1 MVKLTEVIKRMLN
14 ALACADAG
22 EYLSLHQKIDYLNQK
37 SGTGNALQ
45 ADTPMP
51 VPTQATRQ
59 RQQVALYMGS
69 ELPAEMMHYVVETC
83 GRLKHGLTV
92 LTFQSDSTARA
103 LLSPYADELADAEI
117 ALKIV
122 PLTGDPVSGL
132 ARYLRR
138 HPVVAFLVCKET
150 GYLGRSFLNGTQ
162 RQDIL
167 PVPVVLVA
175 IREDNTQNAA
185 HIPPGQIAGSVG
197 AA

>member
-1 MVKLTEVIKRMLN
+1 MTKLTEELKRMLN
-14 ALACADAG
+14 ALAFADAA
-22 EYLSLHQKIDYLNQK
+22 EYLTPRQKTAYLNRK
-37 SGTGNALQ
+37 SAADNIVQ
-45 ADTPMP
+45 ADTT
-51 VPTQATRQ
+51 VQTQATRE
-59 RQQVALYMGS
+59 RRQVALYMGS
-69 ELPAEMMHYVVETC
+69 ELPADMMHYVVQTC

-117 ALKIV
+117 AMRIV

-132 ARYLRR
+132 SRYLRR
-138 HPVVAFLVCKET
+138 HPEVAFLACKET

-175 IREDNTQNAA
+175 THEDNAQGAA
-185 HIPPGQIAGSVG
+185 HIPPGQIAGNVR

>member
-1 MVKLTEVIKRMLN
+1 MIKLTEEIKRMLN

-22 EYLSLHQKIDYLNQK
+22 EYLTLRQKTDYLNQK
-37 SGTGNALQ
+37 FSADNPIQ
-45 ADTPMP
+45 AATPAP
-51 VPTQATRQ
+51 AQATSE

-69 ELPAEMMHYVVETC
+69 ELPADMMHYVVQTC

-92 LTFQSDSTARA
+92 LTFQSDSAARA
-103 LLSPYADELADAEI
+103 LLSPYANELADAGI
-117 ALKIV
+117 AMKTVL
-122 PLTGDPVSGL
+122 LTGDPVSGL

-138 HPVVAFLVCKET
+138 HPEVAFLACKET

-175 IREDNTQNAA
+175 THEESAQSGTHAQ
-185 HIPPGQIAGSVG
+185 PGKIAGDVR

>member
-14 ALACADAG
+14 ALASADAG
-22 EYLSLHQKIDYLNQK
+22 EYLSLHQKTDYLDQK
-37 SGTGNALQ
+37 FGAGHALQ
-45 ADTPMP
+45 AGAPVP
-51 VPTQATRQ
+51 VPTQATRE

-69 ELPAEMMHYVVETC
+69 ELPAEIMHYVVETC
-83 GRLKHGLTV
+83 GRLKRGLTV

-103 LLSPYADELADAEI
+103 LLSPYADELAGAEI
-117 ALKIV
+117 AMKIV

-138 HPVVAFLVCKET
+138 HSEVAFLVCKET

-175 IREDNTQNAA
+175 TREDNTQNAA
-185 HIPPGQIAGSVG
+185 HSPPVKLPAMS
-197 AA
+197 A

>member
-1 MVKLTEVIKRMLN
+1 MIKLTEEIKRMLN

-22 EYLSLHQKIDYLNQK
+22 EYLTLRQKTDYLNQK
-37 SGTGNALQ
+37 AGTGKAIQ
-45 ADTPMP
+45 ANTP
-51 VPTQATRQ
+51 VPAQSTSE

-69 ELPAEMMHYVVETC
+69 ALPADMMHYVVQTC

-103 LLSPYADELADAEI
+103 LLGPYADELAAAGI
-117 ALKIV
+117 SMKIV

-138 HPVVAFLVCKET
+138 HPEVAFLACKET
-150 GYLGRSFLNGTQ
+150 GYLGRGFLNGSQ

-175 IREDNTQNAA
+175 THEESAQSGTHAL
-185 HIPPGQIAGSVG
+185 PSQIAGDVR